1 MKQVRIVISGFVH
14 GVGFR
19 YFVREEADKSKIT
32 GWVRNTPNGT
42 VEALLQ
48 GNDQKVQEIIELCH
62 VGPLMAQVENVQEF
76 PANEPIFQDFVIK
89 N

>member
-1 MKQVRIVISGFVH
+1 MKQVRIFISGFVH

-19 YFVREEADKSKIT
+19 YFIQEEANKAKIT
-32 GWVRNTPNGT
+32 GWARNTPSGT

-48 GNDQKVQEIIELCH
+48 GDNQNVTQLIELCK
-62 VGPLMAQVENVQEF
+62 VGPLMAQVEKVQEF
-76 PANEPIFQDFVIK
+76 PADEPIFQDFVIK